1 MDWVKLSTS
10 YDTDAAIMRAG
21 EAAEVLFT
29 RSLAYCG
36 REETGGFI
44 PDGIPER
51 LAPKSTKGRVAALVR
66 ERLWSRDDARRG
78 WQIRSWESWQ
88 SELDALAER
97 RRADR
102 ERKRRERERRAE
114 EARMSRDRHVTDH
127 VTDSVT
133 ERSQREQ
140 LTNTTYS
147 TFSPASRTPDAPS
160 PAQRDFVSRDCP
172 SDSPARDR
180 EERVRGK
187 NKTPT
192 DGPYASLGRT
202 ARDAEPPDS
211 DGQPSMVEQIM
222 TEYRENSPR
231 GVSRSL
237 AAKLAQHVYELLA
250 DDFHPDHIRE
260 GLGQLRPRKL
270 GPGALPSLVD
280 EIANRLPA
288 NVVNLPGPGVGT
300 PMRANHAASRPST
313 TDQRV
318 AAALAAGAALQAEL
332 DRKALGS

>member
-44 PDGIPER
+44 PDGMPER
-51 LAPKSTKGRVAALVR
+51 LCPKGARARVKALVS
-66 ERLWSRDDARRG
+66 EQLWVRDDEQHG
-78 WQIRSWESWQ
+78 WWVRSWGAWQ
-88 SELDALAER
+88 SELDALAAR

-102 ERKRRERERRAE
+102 DRKRRERDRRAQA
-114 EARMSRDRHVTDH
+114 ARAEREKSRDMSRDSHVTDG
-127 VTDSVT
+127 VT
-133 ERSQREQ
+133 
-140 LTNTTYS
+140 
-147 TFSPASRTPDAPS
+147 SRGLS
-160 PAQRDFVSRDCP
+160 EGCP

-211 DGQPSMVEQIM
+211 DGSPSMVEQIM
-222 TEYRENSPR
+222 TEYRDNSPN

-237 AAKLAQHVYELLA
+237 ATKLAQHVYELLA
-250 DDFHPDHIRE
+250 DNFHPDHIRE

-288 NVVNLPGPGVGT
+288 NVVNLPGSGNA
-300 PMRANHAASRPST
+300 PMRGSPTGSRPST

>member
-36 REETGGFI
+36 REETAGFI
-44 PDGIPER
+44 PDGMPER
-51 LAPKSTKGRVAALVR
+51 LCPKNARARVKALVA
-66 ERLWSRDDARRG
+66 EQLWVRDDERHG
-78 WQIRSWESWQ
+78 WWVRSWGAWQ
-88 SELDALAER
+88 SELDALAAR

-102 ERKRRERERRAE
+102 DRKRRERDRRAQ
-114 EARMSRDRHVTDH
+114 EARASREKSRDMSRDSHVTEG
-127 VTDSVT
+127 VT
-133 ERSQREQ
+133 
-140 LTNTTYS
+140 
-147 TFSPASRTPDAPS
+147 SRGQS
-160 PAQRDFVSRDCP
+160 EGCP
-172 SDSPARDR
+172 STSPARDR
-180 EERVRGK
+180 EERVESK

-192 DGPYASLGRT
+192 TGPYASLGRT

-211 DGQPSMVEQIM
+211 DGPPSMVERIM
-222 TEYRENSPR
+222 TEYRDNSPN
-231 GVSRSL
+231 GVSRNV
-237 AAKLAQHVYELLA
+237 AAKLAQHVHELLA
-250 DDFHPDHIRE
+250 DNFHPDHIRE

-288 NVVNLPGPGVGT
+288 NVVNLPGTGNT
-300 PMRANHAASRPST
+300 PMRGSQTGPRPST

>member
-44 PDGIPER
+44 PDGMPER
-51 LAPKSTKGRVAALVR
+51 LCPKGARARVKALVS
-66 ERLWSRDDARRG
+66 EQLLVRDDERRG
-78 WQIRSWESWQ
+78 WWVRSWGAWQ
-88 SELDALAER
+88 SELDSLAAR

-102 ERKRRERERRAE
+102 ERKRRERDRRSE
-114 EARMSRDRHVTDH
+114 EARAAREKSRDPSRDGHVT
-127 VTDSVT
+127 VRGT
-133 ERSQREQ
+133 
-140 LTNTTYS
+140 
-147 TFSPASRTPDAPS
+147 SRGLS
-160 PAQRDFVSRDCP
+160 EGCP

-180 EERVRGK
+180 EERLRDK

-192 DGPYASLGRT
+192 DGPNASLGRT
-202 ARDAEPPDS
+202 ARDAEPPDT
-211 DGQPSMVEQIM
+211 DGPPSMVEQIM
-222 TEYRENSPR
+222 TEYRDNSPN
-231 GVSRSL
+231 GVSRTV
-237 AAKLAQHVYELLA
+237 ATKLAQHVHELLA
-250 DDFHPDHIRE
+250 DNFHPDHIRE

-280 EIANRLPA
+280 EIANRLPS
-288 NVVNLPGPGVGT
+288 NVVNLPAAGNGL
-300 PMRANHAASRPST
+300 MRASQANGRPST

-318 AAALAAGAALQAEL
+318 SAALAAGAALQADL